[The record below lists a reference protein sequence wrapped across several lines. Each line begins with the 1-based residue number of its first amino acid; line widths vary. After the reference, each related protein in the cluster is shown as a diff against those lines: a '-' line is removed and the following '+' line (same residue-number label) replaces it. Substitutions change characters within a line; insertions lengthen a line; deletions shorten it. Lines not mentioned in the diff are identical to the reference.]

1 MTRPGMSMPRTIMG
15 YVISSTGVHQAGLAA
30 LSVAAFSLSV
40 VPLELQRRI
49 VNGLT
54 HQVAFD
60 AIAWL
65 AIGYAGVAL
74 AEQLLKLSLNVYRGW
89 VAESTVRRLRDLVFS
104 MTGHG
109 HNEVAPEGA
118 GVEIAMVLEEAEP
131 IGGFTGISI
140 SEPLLQG
147 GILLSVVGY
156 TNGPKF

>member
-1 MTRPGMSMPRTIMG
+1 MSSMSMPRTIIG
-15 YVISSTGVHQAGLAA
+15 YVVASTGIHQAGLAA
-30 LSVAAFSLSV
+30 LSIAVFSLSA

-54 HQVAFD
+54 HQASFE

-65 AIGYAGVAL
+65 AIAYAGVAL

-89 VAESTVRRLRDLVFS
+89 VAETTVRRLREVVGS
-104 MTGHG
+104 MTCHD
-109 HNEVAPEGA
+109 HEVAPEEA

-140 SEPLLQG
+140 SE
-147 GILLSVVGY
+147 
-156 TNGPKF
+156 